1 MVVGRPFIVNMVS
14 DRYHP
19 SMNRSGNSSPA
30 EAGTDA
36 ARELAELALQLGRAT
51 YGEYPADGL
60 TPAQWTA
67 LRFFAS
73 ANRFSRTVSAFADF
87 HATTRG
93 TASQTVKSLVERGLL
108 RRTRSERDG
117 RSVRFDLS
125 AAARRQLRRDP
136 FHSVVRAAASLPD
149 GQRLHALEVLKSMLG
164 QVAED
169 RQRPL
174 PGRCSLC
181 GHLQEEGTGAYRCRL
196 LQEPLERREVEE
208 ICVRFSART

>member
-1 MVVGRPFIVNMVS
+1 MVVGSFIVKMVS
-14 DRYHP
+14 DRYHQPMTRPDDSTP
-19 SMNRSGNSSPA
+19 SMASGGSA
-30 EAGTDA
+30 Q
-36 ARELAELALQLGRAT
+36 ELAELALQLGRTT

-67 LRFFAS
+67 LRFFGS
-73 ANRFSRTVSAFADF
+73 ANRFSRTVSAFAEF

-125 AAARRQLRRDP
+125 PAARRQLARDP
-136 FHSVVRAAASLPD
+136 FQSVVRAAASLPEAH
-149 GQRLHALEVLKSMLG
+149 RLRALAVLQSLLE

-169 RQRPL
+169 RHRPL
-174 PGRCSLC
+174 PGRCMLC
-181 GHLQEEGTGAYRCRL
+181 GHLQEEGGAYRCRL
-196 LQEPLERREVEE
+196 LQEPLERSEVAEL
-208 ICVRFSART
+208 CVRFSARG